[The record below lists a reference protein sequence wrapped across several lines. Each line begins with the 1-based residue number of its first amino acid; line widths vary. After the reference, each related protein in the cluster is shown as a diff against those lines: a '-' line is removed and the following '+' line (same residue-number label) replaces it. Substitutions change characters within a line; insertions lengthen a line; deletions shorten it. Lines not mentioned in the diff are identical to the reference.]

1 MTFWDNIVSQI
12 EDISNYAVR
21 YKVRHSFR
29 SICEVLCYVNI
40 KKKTYRRHLAVQNFD
55 VEEDEN
61 DYLCEKCCED
71 DSIWWK
77 SEIS

>member
-29 SICEVLCYVNI
+29 SICEPLVSLIWLSYSQLYHL
-40 KKKTYRRHLAVQNFD
+40 KKLNASLWIYEV
-55 VEEDEN
+55 
-61 DYLCEKCCED
+61 
-71 DSIWWK
+71 
-77 SEIS
+77 